1 MSSPPSPPAPHA
13 PRAVAR
19 WLFAVAGLIF
29 VMVVLG
35 GLTRLTESGLSITE
49 WAPIMGALPPLS
61 EADWLVLY
69 EKYKQS
75 PQFRKVFP
83 DLTLAGFK
91 GIFWLEYL
99 HRLLGRVIGLAYAVP
114 LAWFWLRGRI
124 PSGLKPRLMYLLV
137 LGGLQGLLGWYM
149 VASGLVDRPSVS
161 HYRLAAH
168 LGLAL
173 ILYVAVLWTALGLVQ
188 RRVVPAPALG
198 GRFAAAAGLVAAT
211 VLYGAFVAGLDAGLV
226 HNTFPLMGGR
236 LIPDDLIAAEHGW
249 RSVVEHRT
257 AVQFVHRVLATAAL
271 LSALWLWLGAR
282 RGKRARAGLGVAAAA
297 ALQYALGIAT
307 LVALVPVWLGTL
319 HQAGALVLITALTV
333 YAHVARR
340 A

>member
-1 MSSPPSPPAPHA
+1 MASDPPPH
-13 PRAVAR
+13 RAVAR
-19 WLFAVAGLIF
+19 WLFLVAGLIAL
-29 VMVVLG
+29 MVVVG

-61 EADWLVLY
+61 EADWQALY

-99 HRLLGRVIGLAYAVP
+99 HRLLGRVIGLAYALP
-114 LAWFWLRGRI
+114 LVWFWARGRV
-124 PSGLKPRLMYLLV
+124 PPGLGPRLVFLLV
-137 LGGLQGLLGWYM
+137 LGGLQGALGWYM

-173 ILYVAVLWTALGLVQ
+173 VLYVAVLWTALGLVQ
-188 RRVVPAPALG
+188 PRAEPAPRLG
-198 GRFAAAAGLVAAT
+198 GRTRAAAILVSLA

-236 LIPDDLIAAEHGW
+236 LVPDDLVAPEHGW

-257 AVQFVHRVLATAAL
+257 AVQFIHRALATAAL
-271 LSALWLWLGAR
+271 VAALWLALGDAR
-282 RGKRARAGLGVAAAA
+282 GTRPVARAGALVAAAA
-297 ALQYALGIAT
+297 ALQYALGVAT
-307 LVALVPVWLGTL
+307 LLAFVPVWLGTL
-319 HQAGALVLITALTV
+319 HQAGAVLLVTALAWR
-333 YAHVARR
+333 AHVGRR
-340 A
+340 AAR